1 MIQQFYCKE
10 KLAGHSYG
18 SKSYR
23 MMYITHTHIQWFWK
37 VISTFRRCPTLEF
50 SSQVHSYHLL
60 KWKMKSNTLAKHNC
74 LEHWWALKLRSS
86 ALPILSI
93 IQICNFF
100 NTMHNSI
107 YSCKSTTSKNLI
119 LACGLCL
126 WKALNYIHVQ
136 VYFDL
141 KNTSVHKIII
151 TI

>member
-10 KLAGHSYG
+10 KLAGRSYG
-18 SKSYR
+18 SKIYR
-23 MMYITHTHIQWFWK
+23 LMYITHTHIQWFWK

-100 NTMHNSI
+100 AP
-107 YSCKSTTSKNLI
+107 CTTAYTVVRVPHPKTWFLHVGSAYKYILI
-119 LACGLCL
+119 
-126 WKALNYIHVQ
+126 WKIHQYI
-136 VYFDL
+136 
-141 KNTSVHKIII
+141 K
-151 TI
+151 